1 VVGLAGGWFCSGTLV
16 AMDALQAFRAAG
28 QFSVRTRDL
37 RELGVTT
44 RGIAAAVHRGDLL
57 RVRIGHYALPG
68 DPVHHRAALRVGG
81 VAACVT
87 AASGY
92 GMWLPPD
99 ALPHVWLES
108 TASRL
113 RELPSRR
120 VIPHDEPTH
129 VRHWSVL
136 VEPLDLVRG
145 SVSIVDALAQVI
157 RCQPRYEAI
166 AVLDSAA
173 RLGLLDPPTRARV
186 LDVLTLGE
194 GDLLQHIDGAAGS
207 GTESIV
213 RMVLRD
219 AGLAV
224 RTQVRIEG
232 VGIVD
237 LMVGARVIV
246 EVDSKRWHGAA
257 DQQSRD
263 YDRGLERVARGYIV
277 GRVNYHQALHDHPGV
292 LRAVRRALAT
302 ARGE

>member
-1 VVGLAGGWFCSGTLV
+1 
-16 AMDALQAFRAAG
+16 MDALQAFRAAG
-28 QFSVRTRDL
+28 QFSLRTREL
-37 RELGVTT
+37 RERGVTT

-68 DPVHHRAALRVGG
+68 DPAHHRAALRVGG

-87 AASGY
+87 AASGH

-108 TASRL
+108 GASRL

-120 VIPHDEPTH
+120 IVAPDDPTH
-129 VRHWSVL
+129 VRHWSAL
-136 VEPLDLVRG
+136 AEPLDLVRG

-166 AVLDSAA
+166 AVLDSAV
-173 RLGLLDPPTRARV
+173 RLGLLEAPTRAR
-186 LDVLTLGE
+186 LQAVLTPDTRG
-194 GDLLQHIDGAAGS
+194 LLHHIDGAAGS

-224 RTQVRIEG
+224 RTQARIEG
-232 VGIVD
+232 VGFVD
-237 LMVGARVIV
+237 LVVGARVIV
-246 EVDSKRWHGAA
+246 EVDSTQWHGSA
-257 DQQSRD
+257 DQQRRD
-263 YDRGLERVARGYIV
+263 YDRDLELVARGYIV
-277 GRVNYHQALHDHPGV
+277 VRVNYHQALRDHPGV
-292 LRAVRRALAT
+292 LRAIRRALAT